1 MNIEQNVLNKLRQL
15 PVAKQ
20 QELLDFAEFLAQKT
34 VIQPKLQTV
43 KGLCR
48 DLDIDLTVEDLTEAR
63 KEMWGNFPREII

>member
-15 PVAKQ
+15 PVEKQ

-34 VIQPKLQTV
+34 AIQPKLQTI

-48 DLDIDLTVEDLTEAR
+48 DL
-63 KEMWGNFPREII
+63 N

>member
-1 MNIEQNVLNKLRQL
+1 MNIEQNVLNKFRQL
-15 PVAKQ
+15 PVEKQ

-34 VIQPKLQTV
+34 AIQPQLQTI

-48 DLDIDLTVEDLTEAR
+48 DLNIDLTVEDLSEAR